1 MTELQKK
8 LILLGDAP
16 NADFQAKLIPTLPRE
31 RFLGVR
37 MPALRRFA
45 RTFAAEAACED
56 FLRALPH
63 RYYDEDMLHAVL
75 LSREGNFA
83 AVLAAV
89 DAFLPYVDNWA
100 VCDALRPHGF
110 ARHPEAL
117 LPEVRRWIADPAVY
131 TCRFGMGMLMTHFLD
146 ADFTPA
152 LLELPLAVKSE
163 DYYVRMMAA
172 WYYATALAK
181 QWDAAVPYIERRRLP
196 EWIHR
201 KTIQKAVESFRI
213 TPAQK
218 EYLKEFR

>member
-45 RTFAAEAACED
+45 RTFATEAACED

-75 LSREGNFA
+75 LSREGDFA

-110 ARHPEAL
+110 AGHPEAL
-117 LPEVRRWIADPAVY
+117 LPEVRRWIADPAAY

-146 ADFTPA
+146 ADFTPM

-213 TPAQK
+213 TPEQK